1 MHSPNQQTPQR
12 KKSKI
17 PFRLNFLL
25 LLVFLLFAALMAQL
39 AYLQVVNGD
48 MFQAEVERTDSSV
61 VTKDVARGQIY
72 DSQGRLLVGNEPES
86 AITYTKNVSVTADK
100 IRKVA
105 DSLAKLITMPSGT
118 KLTPRE
124 KVDYYLADK
133 NNLKAAD
140 NELTKDQK
148 ETPSGDARSATV
160 QYQYEVA
167 NTMKKNITLTPQ
179 ETSAAEIYARMAGAY
194 QLSTVMIKN
203 RDVSAA
209 EVAKVSEH
217 LTEIPGVS
225 VGTDWERSYP
235 NGDSMR
241 SVIGSVSSEQQG
253 LPEDEV
259 NTLLA
264 QGYSRNDRVGT
275 SYLEKAYE
283 PVLKG
288 TKSRT
293 QVDVHANNLVTD
305 ATTLY
310 GGKPGDNL
318 NLTINSQYQSIV
330 EKVLKQQFDRAKSAG
345 DATYSDGAYAI
356 AMNPKTGAIL
366 AMAGVQNDPKTKK
379 ESDDALG
386 TINRNFVMGSAVK
399 GATVLGALMDGV
411 ITPSSNTQ
419 VDDPI
424 YLPATPVKKSVYPAG
439 TYSSLNAVQALEV
452 SSNIYMMNLAL
463 KMGKAAYVPHTLIN
477 FKDNIFTIMRRY
489 FAMFGLGTKTGI
501 DLPGEIGA
509 YLGPTTNEEGI
520 LNSGKALDLS
530 YGNYD
535 QYTLVQMVQYIST
548 IANGGYRMKPYL
560 VQSIQENGT
569 QGQKGAIVD
578 TTQPTILNRVPFT
591 QDELDVVKQGMYNV
605 VHGSM
610 AWGTAHPLKDIK
622 PAMSAKTGTAQSFYI
637 DPDNPTT
644 NPPETT
650 NYSFVGFAPSSDPQ
664 IAIAIVFPN
673 LDVDSEGNY
682 NQEVA
687 RTMIE
692 QYYKLNNI
700 K

>member
-1 MHSPNQQTPQR
+1 MHSGNQQTPQR

-48 MFQAEVERTDSSV
+48 MFQAEVERTDSSI
-61 VTKDVARGQIY
+61 VTKEVARGQVY
-72 DSQGRLLVGNEPES
+72 DSKGRLLVGNEPES
-86 AITYTKNVSVTADK
+86 AITYTKNASVTAAQ
-100 IRKVA
+100 IRAVA
-105 DSLAKLITMPSGT
+105 DRLATLIQMPDT
-118 KLTPRE
+118 IKLTKRDE
-124 KVDYYLADK
+124 VDYYLAK
-133 NNLKAAD
+133 KENLEAAGKA
-140 NELTKDQK
+140 LTKSQK
-148 ETPSGDARSATV
+148 YNAAGDERSGTE
-160 QYQYEVA
+160 QYQFEVA
-167 NTMKKNITLTPQ
+167 NTMAKGVTLSKSEQ
-179 ETSAAEIYARMAGAY
+179 DAARIYARMAGAY
-194 QLSTVMIKN
+194 QLSTVTIKN
-203 RDVSAA
+203 SGVTAT
-209 EVAKVSEH
+209 EVAQVSEH

-235 NGDSMR
+235 NGNSMR

-253 LPEDEV
+253 LPEDEL
-259 NTLLA
+259 NSLLA

-283 PVLKG
+283 GVLKG

-293 QVDVHANNLVTD
+293 QVDVHANNSVTD
-305 ATTLY
+305 EQTIY
-310 GGKPGDNL
+310 GGKAGDNL
-318 NLTINSQYQSIV
+318 NLTIDSDYQKLV
-330 EKVLKQQFDRAKSAG
+330 EKVLKEQFDRAKSAG
-345 DATYSDGAYAI
+345 DAQYSDGAYAI

-463 KMGKAAYVPHTLIN
+463 KEGKARYVPHQLIN
-477 FKDNIFTIMRRY
+477 FGNNVFTIMRSY
-489 FAMFGLGTKTGI
+489 FSMFGLGPKTGI
-501 DLPGEIGA
+501 DLPGEIGS
-509 YLGPTTNEEGI
+509 YLGPTHNDEGQ

-548 IANGGYRMKPYL
+548 IANGGYRMKPYI

-569 QGQKGAIVD
+569 EGTKGAIVD
-578 TTQPTILNRVPFT
+578 STTPTILNRVPFT
-591 QDELDVVKQGMYNV
+591 QDELNVVKQGMYNV

-610 AWGTAHPLKDIK
+610 AWGTAHPLKDIT

-637 DPDNPTT
+637 DPDHPTA

-650 NYSFVGFAPSSDPQ
+650 NSSFVGFAPSNDPQ

-673 LDVDSEGNY
+673 LDADSEGNY
-682 NQEVA
+682 NQQVA

>member
-1 MHSPNQQTPQR
+1 M
-12 KKSKI
+12 
-17 PFRLNFLL
+17 
-25 LLVFLLFAALMAQL
+25 
-39 AYLQVVNGD
+39 
-48 MFQAEVERTDSSV
+48 
-61 VTKDVARGQIY
+61 
-72 DSQGRLLVGNEPES
+72 
-86 AITYTKNVSVTADK
+86 
-100 IRKVA
+100 
-105 DSLAKLITMPSGT
+105 
-118 KLTPRE
+118 
-124 KVDYYLADK
+124 
-133 NNLKAAD
+133 
-140 NELTKDQK
+140 
-148 ETPSGDARSATV
+148 
-160 QYQYEVA
+160 
-167 NTMKKNITLTPQ
+167 
-179 ETSAAEIYARMAGAY
+179 
-194 QLSTVMIKN
+194 
-203 RDVSAA
+203 
-209 EVAKVSEH
+209 
-217 LTEIPGVS
+217 
-225 VGTDWERSYP
+225 
-235 NGDSMR
+235 
-241 SVIGSVSSEQQG
+241 
-253 LPEDEV
+253 
-259 NTLLA
+259 
-264 QGYSRNDRVGT
+264 
-275 SYLEKAYE
+275 
-283 PVLKG
+283 LKG

-509 YLGPTTNEEGI
+509 YLGPTTNEAGI

-560 VQSIQENGT
+560 VFQQLRRFTVADDGQILFINGLVIR
-569 QGQKGAIVD
+569 A
-578 TTQPTILNRVPFT
+578 
-591 QDELDVVKQGMYNV
+591 
-605 VHGSM
+605 
-610 AWGTAHPLKDIK
+610 TARK
-622 PAMSAKTGTAQSFYI
+622 
-637 DPDNPTT
+637 
-644 NPPETT
+644 
-650 NYSFVGFAPSSDPQ
+650 
-664 IAIAIVFPN
+664 
-673 LDVDSEGNY
+673 
-682 NQEVA
+682 
-687 RTMIE
+687 
-692 QYYKLNNI
+692 
-700 K
+700 